1 MLSPKCQTRAPSAAC
16 SPSSSSPLPSSTSP
30 ACPSPSTWAQ
40 PPERWG
46 FWIEVYEWSN
56 RNTQAQLLERWIFN
70 TQLISLVLE
79 KIPLVDKSIWKYRI
93 KLMTGSGHS
102 SHPSTKSIWK
112 YRINLIND
120 RFWTL
125 FAPWSFGWSPSSST
139 MPSGVSSQ
147 FSCHRYE
154 VVVADNAPWLSWTN
168 DTTRW
173 TTNAE

>member
-1 MLSPKCQTRAPSAAC
+1 MLSPKCQTRAPSAGC
-16 SPSSSSPLPSSTSP
+16 SPSSSSPSPSSTSP
-30 ACPSPSTWAQ
+30 ASPSPSTWVQ

-46 FWIEVYEWSN
+46 SEWKSMIDFGQIKMILKHN
-56 RNTQAQLLERWIFN
+56 HQKGEIFN
-70 TQLISLVLE
+70 TQLPSLVLK
-79 KIPLVDKSIWKYRI
+79 KIPLVA
-93 KLMTGSGHS
+93 
-102 SHPSTKSIWK
+102 KSIWK

-125 FAPWSFGWSPSSST
+125 SAPWSFGWLPSSST

-147 FSCHRYE
+147 FSYYRYE
-154 VVVADNAPWLSWTN
+154 VVVADNAPWLSWTT